1 MTVSQSKIDALRSH
15 CVNYRPIIAAVAAST
30 VLAGCSQGSG
40 PTASLRPST
49 ASKLQGSTLIGGALL
64 VDSTKRCPSGKVRTR
79 PCSVKFSSRNS
90 GPDTVGVH
98 YAEVKDGTLA
108 ESDTCGG
115 PSGVAW
121 LTPANDLPKISGVVS
136 PAIGQGWFVYPG
148 AQTGSCVASF
158 KYSDENGKKLGQAKL
173 KIENTI

>member
-1 MTVSQSKIDALRSH
+1 MNRQLFVMFSIS
-15 CVNYRPIIAAVAAST
+15 IIS
-30 VLAGCSQGSG
+30 LAGCAQSNLPNQATGIANAG
-40 PTASLRPST
+40 APST
-49 ASKLQGSTLIGGALL
+49 SSAFSRQAETGLNSFVAVAERGK
-64 VDSTKRCPSGKVRTR
+64 CPHGKVRTR

-98 YAEVKDGTLA
+98 YTEVKDGTLA

-115 PSGVAW
+115 RSGVAW

-148 AQTGSCVASF
+148 AQTGSCVATF